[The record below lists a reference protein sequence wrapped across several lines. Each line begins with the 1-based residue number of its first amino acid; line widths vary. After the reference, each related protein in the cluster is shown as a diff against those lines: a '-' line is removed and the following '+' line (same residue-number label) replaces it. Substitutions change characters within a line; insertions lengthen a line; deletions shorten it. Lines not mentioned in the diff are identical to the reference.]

1 MHKLLDQKRTEVI
14 NLCRRLGARR
24 LDAFGSVV
32 RLDFDPLKSDLDFL
46 VTFDNA
52 APTAYAQAYFT
63 LKEGLERLFGRPVDL
78 VTESSLANPYFRQ
91 RVTSERQMIY
101 AS

>member
-1 MHKLLDQKRTEVI
+1 MDKLLDEKRIEVI

-32 RLDFDPLKSDLDFL
+32 RADFDRLKSDLDFS
-46 VTFDNA
+46 VTFDDV
-52 APTAYAQAYFT
+52 APAAYAQTYFT
-63 LKEGLERLFGRPVDL
+63 LKEGLESLFGRAVDL
-78 VTESSLANPYFRQ
+78 VTESSLTNPYFRQ
-91 RVTSERQMIY
+91 RVISERQTIY

>member
-1 MHKLLDQKRTEVI
+1 MHKLLDQKRPQFI
-14 NLCRRLGARR
+14 DLCRRLGARR

-32 RLDFDPLKSDLDFL
+32 RFDFDPLQSDLDFL
-46 VTFDNA
+46 VAFDDV

-63 LKEGLERLFGRPVDL
+63 LKEGLESLFGRPVDL
-78 VTESSLANPYFRQ
+78 VTESSLVNPYFRQ
-91 RVTSERQMIY
+91 RVTSDRQTIY